1 MTAEERKRGEIT
13 RQRDLREASTPQGLF
28 SEPVIFT
35 IVIFEIV
42 IAKNFV
48 SANSAVIRPIIIR
61 SVILAQH
68 IYDIHDFYKQV
79 VRRLTTV
86 ILKQNTS
93 RLLQRQRLEEI
104 SDDLLSPFCSSNHG
118 QDIRYDGGERLRRF
132 VFQQV
137 ERGGEGEI
145 LGILRWV
152 KPNNDQDHCIAQKSV
167 DSFSFGRRRSLL
179 GVSATS
185 KRRERGSS
193 KPRRRLSR

>member
-93 RLLQRQRLEEI
+93 RFLQRQRLEEI
-104 SDDLLSPFCSSNHG
+104 SDDLPFVAAIMVKTS
-118 QDIRYDGGERLRRF
+118 DMMEGERLQRF

>member
-1 MTAEERKRGEIT
+1 M
-13 RQRDLREASTPQGLF
+13 REASTPQGLF
-28 SEPVIFT
+28 SEPVIFK

-86 ILKQNTS
+86 ILTQNTS
-93 RLLQRQRLEEI
+93 RFLQRQRLEEI
-104 SDDLLSPFCSSNHG
+104 SDDLPFVAAIMVKTS
-118 QDIRYDGGERLRRF
+118 DMMEGERLQRF

-167 DSFSFGRRRSLL
+167 DSLSFGRRRSLL

>member
-1 MTAEERKRGEIT
+1 MTSS
-13 RQRDLREASTPQGLF
+13 LP
-28 SEPVIFT
+28 
-35 IVIFEIV
+35 
-42 IAKNFV
+42 FV
-48 SANSAVIRPIIIR
+48 AAIMV
-61 SVILAQH
+61 
-68 IYDIHDFYKQV
+68 K
-79 VRRLTTV
+79 
-86 ILKQNTS
+86 TS
-93 RLLQRQRLEEI
+93 DMME
-104 SDDLLSPFCSSNHG
+104 
-118 QDIRYDGGERLRRF
+118 GERLQRF

>member
-1 MTAEERKRGEIT
+1 MTAEERERGEIT

-93 RLLQRQRLEEI
+93 RFLQRQRLEEI
-104 SDDLLSPFCSSNHG
+104 SDDLPFVAAIMVKTS
-118 QDIRYDGGERLRRF
+118 DMMEGERLQRF